1 MNAPWIS
8 WLALFVFAL
17 PVFAAARRPETVDRP
32 MLLIASWCAFL
43 ILENAFGIG
52 WSHFID
58 RTNNLIVPMVALPFE
73 ATFVL
78 AALADWQVQPVART
92 TVRLCIP
99 LFWVLWAVSF
109 TLIESATTFSV
120 FSGPVL
126 GLLVLAASLFAFVS
140 HLQRDREPVLETPWG
155 WILPGLAIFFAINIT
170 ATIVSAVGMQRQ
182 DYGLMTRALVLKMWI
197 YVFASLLVTVGYVW
211 PARAARGASRHAAD
225 VNTPEPAR

>member
-43 ILENAFGIG
+43 ICENAFGIG
-52 WSHFID
+52 WSHFVD
-58 RTNNLIVPMVALPFE
+58 RSNNLIVPMVALPFE
-73 ATFVL
+73 GTLVL
-78 AALADWQVQPVART
+78 AALGDWQVQPVART
-92 TVRLCIP
+92 TVRLFIP

-109 TLIESATTFSV
+109 TLIESPTTFST

-126 GLLVLAASLFAFVS
+126 GLLVLMAALFAFIS
-140 HLQRDREPVLETPWG
+140 RLQRDEEPVLESAWG

-182 DYGLMTRALVLKMWI
+182 DYGLMMRSLVLKMWI
-197 YVFASLLVTVGYVW
+197 YVFASLLMTMGYVW
-211 PARAARGASRHAAD
+211 PGRGARRAADASA
-225 VNTPEPAR
+225 